1 MKKEFFKTA
10 VLTCLVI
17 SSLML
22 SVHIWYEKELW
33 SLDYS
38 SFVYSLKNLFEKENS
53 GKFSSTDEL
62 IYWSE
67 FSPEFISFTY
77 GSQKVVTYN
86 SSPEFSE
93 AARVVSSA
101 VSSLTKE
108 GDIVSVT
115 EEEYLNTY
123 KTNSMMLKF
132 PVEINLLEFL
142 KQEEDFFDTIR
153 EPYVNTVVIG
163 IDESQTN
170 YLSFLNNHTGHAYR
184 MPVKTDVDS
193 VAISQAILASNQNS
207 SFAFELNFDVKKDDS
222 ERILFHRFVPITL
235 EEQALQSIEAKPIF
249 YSSNY
254 DGIFKALGI
263 VKNSARTYRD
273 KEGTVHFIENRST
286 LKIFEDGA
294 FSFEATDPEAGVS
307 LSNRDEKQAVLEF
320 VNLLYQNI
328 APKSDAYLSLQSI
341 RTIEGKKEYN
351 FIYQTQNGALCLE
364 EGPAVQV
371 LAENGVILKYDQ
383 HLLEVSLAGNTTNT
397 TGVLEAYDSLYNRP
411 DFSQKSKLTIRSMF
425 PCHILGENGI
435 TVGWICGFSDQ
446 SFTYFI
452 P

>member
-33 SLDYS
+33 SWDYS

-62 IYWSE
+62 VYWSE

-77 GSQKVVTYN
+77 GSQKMIAYN
-86 SSPEFSE
+86 SSPEFEDALS
-93 AARVVSSA
+93 VVSQA
-101 VSSLTKE
+101 VDSLTKE
-108 GDIVSVT
+108 GELVSIT

-123 KTNSMMLKF
+123 KTNSVMLKF
-132 PVEINLLEFL
+132 PVEVNLREFL
-142 KQEEDFFDTIR
+142 KQDDDFFGTVKN
-153 EPYVNTVVIG
+153 PYVTTVVIG
-163 IDESQTN
+163 IDESQNN
-170 YLSFLNNHTGHAYR
+170 YLSFFNNDTGHAHR
-184 MPVKTDVDS
+184 MSVSTGVDS
-193 VAISQAILASNQNS
+193 VAIAESILSSGQNS

-235 EEQALQSIEAKPIF
+235 EETTLQSLKAQPVF
-249 YSSNY
+249 YSSDY

-286 LKIFEDGA
+286 LKIFEEGA
-294 FSFEATDPEAGVS
+294 FYFEATEPEAGVS
-307 LSNRDEKQAVLEF
+307 LTNNDEKQAVLEF

-328 APKSDAYLSLQSI
+328 APKSDAYLRLYHIQ
-341 RTIEGKKEYN
+341 TADGQTEYE
-351 FIYQTQNGALCLE
+351 FVYQTRNGALYLE
-364 EGPAVQV
+364 GEPAVRV
-371 LAENGVILKYDQ
+371 VVENGVIVTYEQ
-383 HLLEVSLAGNTTNT
+383 RLLEVSVAGATKTTLS
-397 TGVLEAYDSLYNRP
+397 VLEAYDSLYDRA
-411 DFSQKSKLTIRSMF
+411 DFSEKSKLTIRSMI
-425 PCHILGENGI
+425 PCHIMRDSEI
-435 TVGWICGFSDQ
+435 EVGWIFGFSDN
-446 SFTYFI
+446 SFVSVI

>member
-77 GSQKVVTYN
+77 GSQKMVTYN
-86 SSPEFSE
+86 GSPEFTE
-93 AARVVSSA
+93 ATRVVSSA
-101 VSSLTKE
+101 VKSLSKE
-108 GDIVSVT
+108 GEIVSVT
-115 EEEYLNTY
+115 EEEYLNAY
-123 KTNSMMLKF
+123 KTNSIMLKF
-132 PVEINLLEFL
+132 PLEINLLEFL
-142 KQEEDFFDTIR
+142 EKEASFLEEVR
-153 EPYVNTVVIG
+153 EPYVNTLVIG

-170 YLSFLNNHTGHAYR
+170 YLTFLDNRTGHAYR
-184 MPVKTDVDS
+184 MPVKTTADS
-193 VAISQAILASNQNS
+193 VTIAETILSSGQNS

-235 EEQALQSIEAKPIF
+235 EEQNVQALQAEPVL
-249 YSSNY
+249 YSSDY

-286 LKIFEDGA
+286 LKIFEEGA
-294 FSFEATDPEAGVS
+294 FYFEATDPEAGIP
-307 LSNRDEKQAVLEF
+307 LRNRDEKQAILEF

-328 APKSDAYLSLQSI
+328 APKSDAYLRLHNI
-341 RTIEGKKEYN
+341 RTVEGKKEYE
-351 FIYQTQNGALCLE
+351 FIYQTRNGALYLE
-364 EGPAVQV
+364 GEPAVRV
-371 LAENGVILKYDQ
+371 LAENGVILAYQ
-383 HLLEVSLAGNTTNT
+383 QRLLEISATDDTKIT
-397 TGVLEAYDSLYNRP
+397 TGVLEAYDSLYNRE
-411 DFSQKSKLTIRSMF
+411 DFSEKSKLTIRSML
-425 PCHILGENGI
+425 PCHILGENGVQ
-435 TVGWICGFSDQ
+435 VGWVCCFSDQ
-446 SFTYFI
+446 SLTYFI